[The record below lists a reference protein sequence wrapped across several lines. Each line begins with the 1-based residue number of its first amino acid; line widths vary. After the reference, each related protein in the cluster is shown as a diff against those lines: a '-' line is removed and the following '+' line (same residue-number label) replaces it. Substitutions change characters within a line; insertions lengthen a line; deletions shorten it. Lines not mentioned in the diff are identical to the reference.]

1 MTTAQAIFLVAL
13 LFMAVS
19 LMVMAYMFRKHF
31 LAFGAA
37 MGWVLVA
44 VYAYTLSAAAWDVYY
59 GLFWFAI
66 ALVIIS
72 TLEAMA
78 VREKVE
84 PTEEEEKT
92 ALDRYLERQDAQIG
106 KLEKWEKAM
115 GGGRPRRRRSFRID
129 RDED

>member
-19 LMVMAYMFRKHF
+19 LMTMAYMFRKHF

-37 MGWVLVA
+37 MGWILVA

-66 ALVIIS
+66 ALVILS
-72 TLEAMA
+72 ALEAMA
-78 VREKVE
+78 VREKAE
-84 PTEEEEKT
+84 PAEEEEKST
-92 ALDRYLERQDAQIG
+92 LDRYVERQNKQMG
-106 KLEKWEKAM
+106 KLKKWKDALEDESRHRSER
-115 GGGRPRRRRSFRID
+115 RPSTRL
-129 RDED
+129 ED